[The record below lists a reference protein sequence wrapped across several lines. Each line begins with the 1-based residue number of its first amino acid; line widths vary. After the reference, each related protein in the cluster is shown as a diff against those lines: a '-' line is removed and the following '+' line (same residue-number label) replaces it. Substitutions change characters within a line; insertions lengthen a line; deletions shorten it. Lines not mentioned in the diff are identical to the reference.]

1 MKFKV
6 EAKKENGK
14 EYFNIVLSKSLVS
27 STKNPS
33 TNISWDER
41 ASKEDIARLLE
52 SSLNN
57 LLLYMGHTYSED

>member
-1 MKFKV
+1 MKFKI
-6 EAKKENGK
+6 EAKKENGE

-41 ASKEDIARLLE
+41 ARKEDIARLLE

-57 LLLYMGHTYSED
+57 LLLHVGHTYSED